1 MKQNSVFVGIAV
13 FLAGAL
19 WIYGAYLSTPKK
31 PHRLPAGATSPQGK
45 RVEKTDAE
53 WRRLLTRKQYAVT
66 RERDTEW
73 PNSSELTHEHRA
85 GLYSCVCCHNPLFS
99 SRTKFDSRTGWPS
112 FYDPIVANAIYTEP
126 DGSRTEV
133 RCSVCD
139 AHLGHVFTDG
149 PEPTGLRFCMNG
161 TALLFTQDHP

>member
-13 FLAGAL
+13 ILAGAL
-19 WIYGAYLSTPKK
+19 WIYGTYLSTPKK
-31 PHRLPAGATSPQGK
+31 AHRLPAGATSPQGK

-53 WRRLLTRKQYAVT
+53 WRGLLTRKQYAVT

-99 SRTKFDSRTGWPS
+99 SRTKFDSGTGWPS
-112 FYDPIVANAIYTEP
+112 FYDPIVVNAIYTEP

-161 TALLFTQDHP
+161 TALSFTQVSQ